1 MQQVFE
7 KWIEAAQIRESY
19 QLLKTFIFAGKKKF
33 ICTREIGYIFERVK
47 NWIPYTHTH
56 THTRDIGTA
65 YFDAKRDIDSA
76 YSNPDITFGAA
87 SHTERPYH

>member
-1 MQQVFE
+1 MQLVFE
-7 KWIEAAQIRESY
+7 KCIEAAQIRKSY
-19 QLLKTFIFAGKKKF
+19 QLLKTFIIAEKKF

-47 NWIPYTHTH
+47 NWISY

-65 YFDAKRDIDSA
+65 YCDAKRDIDSA
-76 YSNPDITFGAA
+76 YSNPDITIGAA